1 MLLCFFAS
9 LTSLF
14 DIVTVY
20 IVTDKEE
27 EIVAVCEVVEEDSS
41 CEAPAKDACT
51 QTPRRWRW
59 AGRGSR
65 MRRLLAFQLMLGV
78 EPNRKAKILVCSE
91 TYWMSSGCHILMFNW
106 SFFSAEIFHWR
117 YFVCFCSFARL
128 HFRKFCI
135 IWNRCREEASQYR
148 HHQNFSPT
156 SIHWIQ
162 KCECLLHEFEYQ
174 IMLSVSVFVSWN
186 SSRKWNHYLNGYTVL
201 LTVSAIKTR
210 HY

>member
-1 MLLCFFAS
+1 MRPFVVFHFFSSNLA
-9 LTSLF
+9 
-14 DIVTVY
+14 IV
-20 IVTDKEE
+20 
-27 EIVAVCEVVEEDSS
+27 
-41 CEAPAKDACT
+41 
-51 QTPRRWRW
+51 
-59 AGRGSR
+59 SR
-65 MRRLLAFQLMLGV
+65 LGV
-78 EPNRKAKILVCSE
+78 ERNRKARILVCSE

-135 IWNRCREEASQYR
+135 IWNICREEASQYR

-186 SSRKWNHYLNGYTVL
+186 SCRKWNHYLNGYTVL
-201 LTVSAIKTR
+201 LAVSAIITR

>member
-1 MLLCFFAS
+1 MEILMPHRWKYWCFDRCQWQWWLQILLLPSHTGGNITRITMLMM
-9 LTSLF
+9 
-14 DIVTVY
+14 
-20 IVTDKEE
+20 
-27 EIVAVCEVVEEDSS
+27 VV
-41 CEAPAKDACT
+41 
-51 QTPRRWRW
+51 
-59 AGRGSR
+59 
-65 MRRLLAFQLMLGV
+65 GV
-78 EPNRKAKILVCSE
+78 ERNRKARILVCSE

>member
-1 MLLCFFAS
+1 MWNTLCTCEWWFWHAH
-9 LTSLF
+9 
-14 DIVTVY
+14 
-20 IVTDKEE
+20 
-27 EIVAVCEVVEEDSS
+27 VAAYVHVS
-41 CEAPAKDACT
+41 ACC
-51 QTPRRWRW
+51 
-59 AGRGSR
+59 R
-65 MRRLLAFQLMLGV
+65 MRMAIPNADTAKGANMRQHALMPKYADTCICLVG
-78 EPNRKAKILVCSE
+78 ERNRKARILVCSE

>member
-1 MLLCFFAS
+1 MIAVHPNSSRSRHWSRWESLPDMSGCWASYILQRSWLL
-9 LTSLF
+9 
-14 DIVTVY
+14 
-20 IVTDKEE
+20 
-27 EIVAVCEVVEEDSS
+27 
-41 CEAPAKDACT
+41 
-51 QTPRRWRW
+51 W
-59 AGRGSR
+59 
-65 MRRLLAFQLMLGV
+65 LGV
-78 EPNRKAKILVCSE
+78 ERNRKAKILVCSE

-106 SFFSAEIFHWR
+106 SFFSAEIFHWI
-117 YFVCFCSFARL
+117 YFVCFNSFARV

-135 IWNRCREEASQYR
+135 IWNRWREEASQYR

-162 KCECLLHEFEYQ
+162 KCECLLHDFEYQ
-174 IMLSVSVFVSWN
+174 IMLSVSVFVFWN

>member
-1 MLLCFFAS
+1 MKHPS
-9 LTSLF
+9 DQPSHKEKYF
-14 DIVTVY
+14 DTA
-20 IVTDKEE
+20 DNRK
-27 EIVAVCEVVEEDSS
+27 SS
-41 CEAPAKDACT
+41 QKAH
-51 QTPRRWRW
+51 RV
-59 AGRGSR
+59 
-65 MRRLLAFQLMLGV
+65 GV
-78 EPNRKAKILVCSE
+78 ERNRKARILVCSE

>member
-1 MLLCFFAS
+1 MKVIFRQFAIN
-9 LTSLF
+9 LPTHTWTSFNNAHQAQLASCYSDTVLKRRF
-14 DIVTVY
+14 YHQDIKV
-20 IVTDKEE
+20 KNHCLW
-27 EIVAVCEVVEEDSS
+27 ASS
-41 CEAPAKDACT
+41 T
-51 QTPRRWRW
+51 T
-59 AGRGSR
+59 S
-65 MRRLLAFQLMLGV
+65 MHIGV
-78 EPNRKAKILVCSE
+78 ERNRKARILVCSE

-135 IWNRCREEASQYR
+135 IWNRCREDASQYR
-148 HHQNFSPT
+148 HHLNFSPT

-162 KCECLLHEFEYQ
+162 KCERLLHEFEYQ